1 MLQAQAEHLPPPWH
15 CLNHLPHLSQIAIVC
30 FILPDTSRACLKP
43 VVTLARDWLG
53 DNYYAWNLK
62 YFLNVHFNCRV
73 NPDKRINI
81 LCIFH
86 CCRIVVRST
95 TPPIQGDNPR
105 NGIPSCS
112 GNAWGGE
119 RGGKS
124 TSCTKLRSQRDPAGS
139 A

>member
-1 MLQAQAEHLPPPWH
+1 MLQAQAVHLPPPWH
-15 CLNHLPHLSQIAIVC
+15 FVLITCLIFLKLPLC
-30 FILPDTSRACLKP
+30 FILLDTSRACLKP

-53 DNYYAWNLK
+53 DNYYAWHLK

-105 NGIPSCS
+105 KSIPSCS

-124 TSCTKLRSQRDPAGS
+124 TSCTKLRSQRDPAGRG
-139 A
+139 